1 MLLFGS
7 MLLNLIYPKL
17 YKPFKHL
24 GVRTGLDKPKTSYSV
39 VLGVRTGLA
48 EPNPRVTQRF

>member
-1 MLLFGS
+1 

-24 GVRTGLDKPKTSYSV
+24 GVRTGLDKPKTKV
-39 VLGVRTGLA
+39 I
-48 EPNPRVTQRF
+48 QWF